1 MYKVCIADDEEF
13 VLESV
18 RWRIQQS
25 VIELEI
31 AGVARNGIEAYELYE
46 KVCPDIYFV
55 DVNMPLCSGLD
66 FVERVRNLDKNS
78 ITKFIIISGY
88 DDFKYMKKA
97 IHAKVSNYILKPI
110 QQQEFTDTLK
120 EVCASLDEIKRKQY
134 EEYGRQ
140 WEYFRDFAQ
149 RKPVFS
155 GTAVLL
161 YEEGILGKIQ
171 KTEDAER
178 FAGTFPHKIWTGIR
192 FHESDNLALMLGE
205 DIWLNERKIC
215 DVWEKCGQ
223 RGCYLVYKTG
233 KNMDAVGL
241 MWELE
246 STLNVRFWNGS
257 LHLLAAQSV
266 EKQPEEIGLEDL
278 DRAIEDLREEK
289 WQGQLNLI
297 FDKIFESKKNR
308 GILCDFYH
316 SVLILAADK
325 YRQHNFDIPENLK
338 RELYPYAL
346 DNCADQ
352 GEIRNKINEYIKL
365 IHGKIVQDAGRNDLA
380 DQAAAYLEVHYTE
393 DISLSELANEFFV
406 APGYLAKKFKEK
418 LDITVMQYLENCR
431 MKSAER
437 LLVSTD
443 MNVTEI
449 ARSIGYNDAN
459 YFTRVFKKKY
469 GMSPRDFRNG
479 KR

>member
-55 DVNMPLCSGLD
+55 DINMPLCSGLD

-161 YEEGILGKIQ
+161 YEEGILGKN
-171 KTEDAER
+171 TE
-178 FAGTFPHKIWTGIR
+178 
-192 FHESDNLALMLGE
+192 N
-205 DIWLNERKIC
+205 
-215 DVWEKCGQ
+215 
-223 RGCYLVYKTG
+223 RGCRAVCRDFSPQ
-233 KNMDAVGL
+233 NMD
-241 MWELE
+241 
-246 STLNVRFWNGS
+246 
-257 LHLLAAQSV
+257 
-266 EKQPEEIGLEDL
+266 
-278 DRAIEDLREEK
+278 
-289 WQGQLNLI
+289 
-297 FDKIFESKKNR
+297 
-308 GILCDFYH
+308 
-316 SVLILAADK
+316 
-325 YRQHNFDIPENLK
+325 
-338 RELYPYAL
+338 
-346 DNCADQ
+346 
-352 GEIRNKINEYIKL
+352 
-365 IHGKIVQDAGRNDLA
+365 
-380 DQAAAYLEVHYTE
+380 
-393 DISLSELANEFFV
+393 
-406 APGYLAKKFKEK
+406 
-418 LDITVMQYLENCR
+418 
-431 MKSAER
+431 
-437 LLVSTD
+437 
-443 MNVTEI
+443 
-449 ARSIGYNDAN
+449 
-459 YFTRVFKKKY
+459 
-469 GMSPRDFRNG
+469 RDSFS
-479 KR
+479 

>member
-1 MYKVCIADDEEF
+1 
-13 VLESV
+13 
-18 RWRIQQS
+18 
-25 VIELEI
+25 
-31 AGVARNGIEAYELYE
+31 
-46 KVCPDIYFV
+46 
-55 DVNMPLCSGLD
+55 
-66 FVERVRNLDKNS
+66 
-78 ITKFIIISGY
+78 
-88 DDFKYMKKA
+88 
-97 IHAKVSNYILKPI
+97 
-110 QQQEFTDTLK
+110 
-120 EVCASLDEIKRKQY
+120 
-134 EEYGRQ
+134 
-140 WEYFRDFAQ
+140 
-149 RKPVFS
+149 
-155 GTAVLL
+155 
-161 YEEGILGKIQ
+161 
-171 KTEDAER
+171 
-178 FAGTFPHKIWTGIR
+178 
-192 FHESDNLALMLGE
+192 
-205 DIWLNERKIC
+205 
-215 DVWEKCGQ
+215 
-223 RGCYLVYKTG
+223 
-233 KNMDAVGL
+233 MDAVGL

-308 GILCDFYH
+308 GILRDFYH

-338 RELYPYAL
+338 REIYPYAL